1 MFLLGLGL
9 FVLDPQQKAGGL
21 GLIVA
26 SGVISVAWLLMQ
38 RFKQPTAE
46 APRPRPRDP
55 VSTIAWRPY
64 RTASAKVTEE
74 FVQRIA
80 RMESEL
86 QRVAVDEGWA
96 IEWKQYEA
104 AFRLAED
111 AMQRRK
117 FAKAL
122 CEYGHVFDLLMVGVH
137 MQRKQMQHDTR
148 WGKGS
153 NSAVKTKPQ

>member
-1 MFLLGLGL
+1 MIAL
-9 FVLDPQQKAGGL
+9 
-21 GLIVA
+21 
-26 SGVISVAWLLMQ
+26 WLACKEQERLA
-38 RFKQPTAE
+38 TE
-46 APRPRPRDP
+46 AR
-55 VSTIAWRPY
+55 
-64 RTASAKVTEE
+64 
-74 FVQRIA
+74 
-80 RMESEL
+80 
-86 QRVAVDEGWA
+86 
-96 IEWKQYEA
+96 
-104 AFRLAED
+104 RLAED